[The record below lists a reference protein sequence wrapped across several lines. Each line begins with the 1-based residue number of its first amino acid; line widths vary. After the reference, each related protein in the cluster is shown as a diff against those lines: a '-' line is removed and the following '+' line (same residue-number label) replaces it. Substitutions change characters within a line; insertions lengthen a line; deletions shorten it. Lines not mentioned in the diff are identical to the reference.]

1 MRNTR
6 LFSRLLLGLASML
19 VVILSCASS
28 FAQTDWSKNVLD
40 LIEKSKFAE
49 ATAELDKLT
58 DLSPEEQ
65 LQKDWYIELMRRI
78 RIEFRYDEA
87 EIKRQLADDG
97 YDNSDEAMR
106 RWEEARSLEM
116 RLIDGKRCYFKT
128 RSTIFGDLTPS
139 FAPNTSRA
147 RWTRKVARRG
157 SRTAPKSPLNRI
169 R

>member
-65 LQKDWYIELMRRI
+65 LQKDWYIELLVGDD
-78 RIEFRYDEA
+78 EKYEWFVVSSALDKPTYDE
-87 EIKRQLADDG
+87 L
-97 YDNSDEAMR
+97 
-106 RWEEARSLEM
+106 
-116 RLIDGKRCYFKT
+116 
-128 RSTIFGDLTPS
+128 
-139 FAPNTSRA
+139 
-147 RWTRKVARRG
+147 
-157 SRTAPKSPLNRI
+157 
-169 R
+169 